1 MRTTLNLPDQSM
13 NKILRLT
20 KAKTKTEAVT
30 KVIDDYIR
38 REKIRDL
45 IELRGKLHFDEN
57 WMELEKLELKE
68 YENNRR

>member
-13 NKILRLT
+13 NEIIRLT

-38 REKIRDL
+38 RKKIRDL

-57 WMELEKLELKE
+57 WMELEKQELKK